1 MESENNPPN
10 EPGLVTVFRLA
21 GGGTEEMEVLTVRQL
36 LESNGI
42 NTVLVGDSP
51 MPNLSEEIRVA
62 EEDAERAQQ
71 VIADAL
77 TAGPAGPQKPRR
89 NRNVDPPQPKRTV
102 FKCVLTGQGLQ
113 YLAACPAGLTLAKI
127 WRSCLARRL
136 QKWCARCPCTYV
148 RTCSFL
154 STRHRSRR

>member
-1 MESENNPPN
+1 MESDNNPPN

-42 NTVLVGDSP
+42 KTVLVGDSP

-71 VIADAL
+71 LIADAL
-77 TAGPAGPQKPRR
+77 AAGPAG
-89 NRNVDPPQPKRTV
+89 
-102 FKCVLTGQGLQ
+102 
-113 YLAACPAGLTLAKI
+113 AAEAEAESE
-127 WRSCLARRL
+127 R
-136 QKWCARCPCTYV
+136 
-148 RTCSFL
+148 
-154 STRHRSRR
+154 